1 MQFASRLLK
10 LIAAI
15 GCVLLGPILVLAG
28 LAGYFDLA
36 CSGDDQGLSWAVLLV
51 ILIPLM
57 FPVQVAV
64 FCCPPNRQQTHA
76 HHIYHSKLGVCAD
89 HLRRGTIVGL
99 DDTRLGVLRVGR
111 LLG

>member
-1 MQFASRLLK
+1 MSAALPALWQDHDIKASIPSQTLNPVNVSSAGGRTLD
-10 LIAAI
+10 
-15 GCVLLGPILVLAG
+15 GCCPGV
-28 LAGYFDLA
+28 D
-36 CSGDDQGLSWAVLLV
+36 
-51 ILIPLM
+51 
-57 FPVQVAV
+57 
-64 FCCPPNRQQTHA
+64 FCCPPNRQQTQA